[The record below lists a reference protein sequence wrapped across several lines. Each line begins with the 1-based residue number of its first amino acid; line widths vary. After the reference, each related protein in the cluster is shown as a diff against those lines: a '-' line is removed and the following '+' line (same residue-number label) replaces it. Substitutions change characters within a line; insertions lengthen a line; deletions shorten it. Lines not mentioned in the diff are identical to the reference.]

1 MMTVDHIQKHI
12 LKRILPF
19 REWISD
25 LKNPKILQADIIAG
39 LTVALVLVPQSMAY
53 AQLAGLPP
61 YYGLYASFLPVAIAS
76 LFGSSRQLATGPVAV
91 VSLLTAAALEP
102 IASNDPSGYVAYAV
116 MLALLVGL
124 FQLSLGLLRMGVLVD
139 FLSQPVVR
147 GFTNAAAIIIGTSQ
161 LSKLFGVSVESG
173 EHHYQT
179 VMNVISESL
188 LNTHNPTFLMG
199 ILAIFLIMFVRK
211 ISAKYPAVLISVA
224 ITTFISWYIDFEV
237 KYGGKVIGVIPDGL
251 PPIQIPQIDFSQLVN
266 LGTVAIVISLIG
278 FMEAISIAKAMAT
291 QTKQRLDADQELV
304 GQGLSNIASSFF
316 QGYPVSGSFSR
327 SAVNISAGAV
337 TGFSSVV
344 TGLVVG
350 ITLLFL
356 TPLLYHLPQATLAA
370 VIITAVIHLIKFKP
384 IKYAWKVQK
393 QDAVI
398 SVITFFVTLVLAP
411 KLELGIIVGIILS
424 LGSYCYRSMRP
435 RIICL
440 SKNTKGVFRNSDANN
455 IPKCCS
461 ISVMRFDGPLI
472 FTNAGH
478 FENEVIERVATKPE
492 LRYFIIDAIA
502 INEIDATGQ
511 DMLNSLSSRLY
522 EQNIKLFF
530 ARVHKP
536 ILKIFEET
544 GYSTG
549 QWKNHFHRTIDGAIE
564 KAWSDLGCTN
574 VSPPFC
580 TSEICPMNRDT
591 AGLSSIY
598 EASIQKIKKD

>member
-1 MMTVDHIQKHI
+1 MKIIDYLQKFI
-12 LKRILPF
+12 LKRFFPF
-19 REWISD
+19 KEWITD
-25 LKNPKILQADIIAG
+25 LRNPKNLQADIVAG
-39 LTVALVLVPQSMAY
+39 VTVALVLVPQSMAY

-76 LFGSSRQLATGPVAV
+76 IFGSSRQLATGPVAV

-102 IASNDPSGYVAYAV
+102 IASSDPSGYVAYAI
-116 MLALLVGL
+116 MLAFLVGL
-124 FQLSLGLLRMGVLVD
+124 FQLCLGLLRLGVLVD
-139 FLSQPVVR
+139 FLSHPVVT
-147 GFTNAAAIIIGTSQ
+147 GFTNAAAIIIATSQ
-161 LSKLFGVSVESG
+161 LSKLFGVSVVTQ

-179 VMNVISESL
+179 IMNVISEAL
-188 LNTHNPTFLMG
+188 VNTHTPTLLMG
-199 ILAIFLIMFVRK
+199 ILAIFIILFVK
-211 ISAKYPAVLISVA
+211 KLSNKYPAVLISVV
-224 ITTFISWYIDFEV
+224 ITTAISWYINFESRF
-237 KYGGKVIGVIPDGL
+237 GGKVIGVVPDGL
-251 PPIQIPQIDFSQLVN
+251 PSMQMPQIDFSQLVN
-266 LGTVAIVISLIG
+266 LGTVAIAISLIG

-291 QTKQRLDADQELV
+291 QTKQRLDADQELI
-304 GQGLSNIASSFF
+304 GQGLSNLASSFF

-337 TGFSSVV
+337 TGFSYVI

-356 TPLLYHLPQATLAA
+356 TTLLYHLPQATLAA
-370 VIITAVIHLIKFKP
+370 VIITAVINLIKFNP

-393 QDAVI
+393 HDAII
-398 SVITFFVTLVLAP
+398 SVITFLVTLLLAP
-411 KLELGIIVGIILS
+411 ELEMGIIVGIILS

-435 RIICL
+435 RVICL
-440 SKNTKGVFRNSDANN
+440 SKNKQGVFRNSDANN

-502 INEIDATGQ
+502 INEIDASGQ

-522 EQNIKLFF
+522 DQNIKLYF
-530 ARVHKP
+530 ARVNKP
-536 ILKIFEET
+536 IIKIFTDT

-549 QWKNHFHRTIDGAIE
+549 QWKTHFHRTIDDAIE
-564 KAWSDLGCTN
+564 NAWSDLGCTN
-574 VSPPFC
+574 ISPPFC
-580 TSEICPMNRDT
+580 TSKICPMNRET

-598 EASIQKIKKD
+598 EASIKKIKK

>member
-1 MMTVDHIQKHI
+1 MTMLDRINKFIV
-12 LKRILPF
+12 KRFFPF
-19 REWISD
+19 KDWVSELR
-25 LKNPKILQADIIAG
+25 NPKILQADIIAG
-39 LTVALVLVPQSMAY
+39 ITVALVIVPQSMAY

-76 LFGSSRQLATGPVAV
+76 IFGSSRQLATGPVAV

-102 IASNDPSGYVAYAV
+102 IASNDPAGYVAYAI
-116 MLALLVGL
+116 MLAFLVGA

-139 FLSQPVVR
+139 FLSHPVVT
-147 GFTNAAAIIIGTSQ
+147 GFTNAAAIIIATSQ
-161 LSKLFGVSVESG
+161 LSKLFGVSVSSQ

-179 VMNVISESL
+179 VMNVLSESL
-188 LNTHNPTFLMG
+188 INTHTPTLLMG
-199 ILAIFLIMFVRK
+199 LLAIFIILLFRK
-211 ISAKYPAVLISVA
+211 ISNKYPAVLISVV
-224 ITTFISWYIDFEV
+224 ITTFISWYIKFEIN
-237 KYGGKVIGVIPDGL
+237 YEGKVIGVVPDGL
-251 PPIQIPQIDFSQLVN
+251 PAMQLPQIDFNQLIN

-291 QTKQRLDADQELV
+291 QTKQRLDADQELI
-304 GQGLSNIASSFF
+304 GQGLSNLAASFF

-337 TGFSSVV
+337 TGFSCVV
-344 TGLVVG
+344 TGVVVG

-370 VIITAVIHLIKFKP
+370 VIITAVINLIKFKP
-384 IKYAWKVQK
+384 IKYAWRVQK

-398 SVITFFVTLVLAP
+398 SIITFFVTLLLAP
-411 KLELGIIVGIILS
+411 KLEIGIIVGIILS

-435 RIICL
+435 RVICL
-440 SKNTKGVFRNSDANN
+440 SKNTNGIFRNSDTNN

-564 KAWSDLGCTN
+564 KAWSDLGCTH

-580 TSEICPMNRDT
+580 TSEVCPMNRNT

-598 EASIQKIKKD
+598 EASIKKIKKK